1 MLKAPS
7 HLLALASL
15 REVYPDAG
23 IILIHRGPAQG
34 LASCASFTEVLRAAF
49 SDRVD
54 KASLARE
61 VSERWEEGARLAVG
75 YRQVTGEEPGRSMD
89 VRYRELVR
97 DPMAAVRR
105 IYEHFELKLTPAA
118 ETAMQRFLAENPQG
132 KGGVHRYSL
141 EEFGLDPA
149 EERRRFQSYLDYFG
163 IEPES
168 G

>member
-1 MLKAPS
+1 PS
-7 HLLALASL
+7 HLLALDSL

-23 IILIHRGPAQG
+23 IILTHRDPLKV

-61 VSERWEEGARLAVG
+61 VSERWEEGARLAVR

-97 DPMAAVRR
+97 DPMGAVRR
-105 IYEHFELKLTPAA
+105 IYQHFELKLTPAA
-118 ETAMQRFLAENPQG
+118 ETAMGRFLAENPQG
-132 KGGVHRYSL
+132 KDGVHRYSL
-141 EEFGLDPA
+141 EEFGLDPV
-149 EERRRFQSYLDYFG
+149 EERR
-163 IEPES
+163 
-168 G
+168 